1 MTWVV
6 ALVGLV
12 GPVLG
17 AAFVPV
23 ALQSQVSVDA
33 PVLFDRGQ
41 TMEQFVQGTSRQRE
55 SWIRNVAAAKIDPG
69 MVERLRRVGR
79 DLRLL
84 IVAEDWCPDS
94 VHTVP
99 YVAALAAQAGVDM
112 RIVDRGS
119 GAAMMKRHPTP
130 DGRGVT
136 PIVVLLRR
144 GIDVGAW
151 VERPS
156 VLQSLF
162 QSIGTK
168 PENAR
173 QFAQR
178 QALYEADGGRTT
190 VAEVVALAEQN
201 ALESSGR

>member
-1 MTWVV
+1 VELGYRTPCVSSCVGSRLPQRRIAGHQIALGRHSGCTLWHQPRALRPWPGHRAIRSDNDPATRVV
-6 ALVGLV
+6 
-12 GPVLG
+12 
-17 AAFVPV
+17 
-23 ALQSQVSVDA
+23 D
-33 PVLFDRGQ
+33 
-41 TMEQFVQGTSRQRE
+41 
-55 SWIRNVAAAKIDPG
+55 RNVAAAKIDPG
-69 MVERLRRVGR
+69 TVERFRRVGG

-119 GAAMMKRHPTP
+119 GAAMMKRHPPP

-162 QSIGTK
+162 QSIGTN
-168 PENAR
+168 PEIW
-173 QFAQR
+173 
-178 QALYEADGGRTT
+178 
-190 VAEVVALAEQN
+190 
-201 ALESSGR
+201 SSSLLKEHRSSR

>member
-1 MTWVV
+1 
-6 ALVGLV
+6 
-12 GPVLG
+12 LG
-17 AAFVPV
+17 ATAAAHSGISP
-23 ALQSQVSVDA
+23 A
-33 PVLFDRGQ
+33 LFDRGQ
-41 TMEQFVQGTSRQRE
+41 AIEQFVQTTTRQRE

-69 MVERLRRVGR
+69 MVERFRRVGG

-99 YVAALAAQAGVDM
+99 YVAALAAQAGVEM

-119 GAAMMKRHPTP
+119 GAAMMKRHPPP

-162 QSIGTK
+162 QSIGTN
-168 PENAR
+168 PEIW
-173 QFAQR
+173 
-178 QALYEADGGRTT
+178 
-190 VAEVVALAEQN
+190 
-201 ALESSGR
+201 SSSLLKEHRSSR

>member
-1 MTWVV
+1 
-6 ALVGLV
+6 
-12 GPVLG
+12 
-17 AAFVPV
+17 
-23 ALQSQVSVDA
+23 
-33 PVLFDRGQ
+33 
-41 TMEQFVQGTSRQRE
+41 
-55 SWIRNVAAAKIDPG
+55 
-69 MVERLRRVGR
+69 
-79 DLRLL
+79 
-84 IVAEDWCPDS
+84 
-94 VHTVP
+94 
-99 YVAALAAQAGVDM
+99 M

-119 GAAMMKRHPTP
+119 GAGMMKRHPAP

-144 GIDVGAW
+144 GIEVGAW

-162 QSIGTK
+162 QSIGTN

-178 QALYEADGGRTT
+178 QAWYEADGGRTT

-201 ALESSGR
+201 ALAK

>member
-1 MTWVV
+1 MGCS
-6 ALVGLV
+6 ACRVGR
-12 GPVLG
+12 
-17 AAFVPV
+17 
-23 ALQSQVSVDA
+23 VSVGRGVRSCRVAVRGSCRCARALRPWPDHGA
-33 PVLFDRGQ
+33 IRSDNDPATRVVDPERGGREDRSGNGQ
-41 TMEQFVQGTSRQRE
+41 RF
-55 SWIRNVAAAKIDPG
+55 
-69 MVERLRRVGR
+69 RRVGG

-99 YVAALAAQAGVDM
+99 YVAALAARAGVDM

-119 GAAMMKRHPTP
+119 GSAIMKRHPAP

-162 QSIGTK
+162 QSIGTNS
-168 PENAR
+168 ENAR

-178 QALYEADGGRTT
+178 QAWYKADSGRTT

-201 ALESSGR
+201 ALAK

>member
-1 MTWVV
+1 MTWVI
-6 ALVGLV
+6 ALVGTV
-12 GPVLG
+12 GPLLG

-23 ALQSQVSVDA
+23 AAQSQAALDA

-41 TMEQFVQGTSRQRE
+41 TMEQFVQTAIRQRD
-55 SWIRNVAAAKIDPG
+55 SWIRNVAVAKIDPR
-69 MVERLRRVGR
+69 MVERFRRVGG

-112 RIVDRGS
+112 KIVDRGT
-119 GAAMMKRHPTP
+119 GAAMMKRHPAP

-162 QSIGTK
+162 QSIGTN

-178 QALYEADGGRTT
+178 QAWYETDGGRTT

-201 ALESSGR
+201 ALAK